1 VRKTTL
7 LVTLLLFSFL
17 AACSEQVTPEQEA
30 TLVAEVVEP
39 AEVPATE
46 TTEAL
51 MAEPAQV
58 PTEDPATKQP
68 ATITPEQISLD
79 TQGLPYSWQ
88 AVTVPE
94 QPYDESRPPGP
105 KGLPEHIQILFGVSD
120 PVDREPLTPVMYLI
134 PVDAYQEMWEAA
146 GNDSVSNT
154 INAIREIAFTMD
166 RPADS
171 SGLPALP
178 WEEVSGVNDLAVQF
192 DRAVPAGQANE
203 TSATQNGY
211 RFIGRWAQ
219 DANPVT
225 NENLR
230 YVYQGFTN
238 DGKYLVS
245 FWYPVTSS
253 QIADEPSAEAIEQV
267 NNDVNAYLTSEAEWL
282 DALATTDWE
291 PDLATLDALVASL
304 EIDGMVSA
312 ASQE

>member
-1 VRKTTL
+1 
-7 LVTLLLFSFL
+7 
-17 AACSEQVTPEQEA
+17 
-30 TLVAEVVEP
+30 
-39 AEVPATE
+39 
-46 TTEAL
+46 
-51 MAEPAQV
+51 
-58 PTEDPATKQP
+58 
-68 ATITPEQISLD
+68 
-79 TQGLPYSWQ
+79 
-88 AVTVPE
+88 
-94 QPYDESRPPGP
+94 
-105 KGLPEHIQILFGVSD
+105 LFGVSD